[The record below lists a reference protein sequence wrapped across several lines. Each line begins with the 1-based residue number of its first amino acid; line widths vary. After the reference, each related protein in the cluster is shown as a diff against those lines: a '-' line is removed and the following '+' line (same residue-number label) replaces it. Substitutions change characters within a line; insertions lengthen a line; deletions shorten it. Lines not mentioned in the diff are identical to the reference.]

1 MVRLKTRYI
10 LFQLRHAGEDESGFA
25 TSAKSI
31 ISTVRLS
38 MMKNF
43 GDTGVADTL
52 TTFVVKYFS
61 TRTMVGILRVHFEA
75 VERVLAAMFFVQAI
89 EGREVIMEAIS
100 VSGSI
105 SKCERR
111 AIERNRKV
119 IRKYRSRNEGVEI
132 EDEPVVIVDE

>member
-10 LFQLRHAGEDESGFA
+10 LFQIRHGGEEESGFV
-25 TSAKSI
+25 TNAKSI
-31 ISTVRLS
+31 ISTIRLS

-43 GDTGVADTL
+43 GDIGVADTL
-52 TTFVVKYFS
+52 TTFAVKYFS

-75 VERVLAAMFFVQAI
+75 IERVLAAMFFVQAI
-89 EGREVIMEAIS
+89 DGKEIIMETIG

-111 AIERNRKV
+111 AIERNRKI
-119 IRKYRSRNEGVEI
+119 IRKYRNKGLEI
-132 EDEPVVIVDE
+132 EEEPVIIIDE

>member
-10 LFQLRHAGEDESGFA
+10 LFQLRHAGEGESGFT

-31 ISTVRLS
+31 ISTIRLS

-43 GDTGVADTL
+43 GDIGVSDTL
-52 TTFVVKYFS
+52 TTFAIKYFS
-61 TRTMVGILRVHFEA
+61 TTTMVGILRVHFES
-75 VERVLAAMFFVQAI
+75 VERVLAAMFFIQALD
-89 EGREVIMEAIS
+89 GREIIFESIG

-111 AIERNRKV
+111 AIERNKKF
-119 IRKYRSRNEGVEI
+119 IRKYGGNY
-132 EDEPVVIVDE
+132 EPVVIVDE